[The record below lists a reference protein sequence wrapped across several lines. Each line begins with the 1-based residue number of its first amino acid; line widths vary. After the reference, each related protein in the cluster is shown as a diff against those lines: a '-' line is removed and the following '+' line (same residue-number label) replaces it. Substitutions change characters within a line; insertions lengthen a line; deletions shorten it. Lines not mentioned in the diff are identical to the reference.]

1 MESGATTKMPKPV
14 TVQLV
19 GGLGNQL
26 FGYFAGRYVAKRLGA
41 ELLLDVSQFD
51 KGITAHGSTIASF
64 KVSERTQNLKQETR
78 FPILVAQSAL
88 NFAANKLP
96 ILTDLVESLTGIHTS
111 KPIGIDPRIHSVKP
125 GMLMRGYYQTYVYV
139 QDAISKASHDH
150 LVLAKP
156 SDWYLQLSAEALVAK
171 PIMVHVR
178 RGDYAKPA
186 NKDFGMLA
194 ATFYKKAV
202 DQIRH
207 VSGNIDAPIW
217 VFSDE
222 LDLAKTELGK
232 DLPQAKYIDPPSE
245 ASAAESMLL
254 MSLGSAN
261 VISNSTFSWW
271 SAILNPEAIVVAPSK
286 WFKAMPDPE
295 GLIPP
300 SWLIETSVWT

>member
-1 MESGATTKMPKPV
+1 MPKPV

>member
-1 MESGATTKMPKPV
+1 MESGATTKMLKPV

-26 FGYFAGRYVAKRLGA
+26 FGYFAGRYVAKRLGT

-64 KVSERTQNLKQETR
+64 KVSERAVNLNQETR
-78 FPILVAQSAL
+78 FPVLVAQNAL
-88 NFAANKLP
+88 NFVANKLP
-96 ILTDLVESLTGIHTS
+96 RLTDLVESITGIHTS
-111 KPIGIDPRIHSVKP
+111 KPIGIDPRIHAVKP
-125 GMLMRGYYQTYVYV
+125 GMLMRGYYQTYLYV
-139 QDAISKASHDH
+139 QDAISKASQDH

-156 SDWYLQLSAEALVAK
+156 SDWYVRLSAEAKAAK

-186 NKDFGMLA
+186 NKDFGMLD

-207 VSGNIDAPIW
+207 VSGIIDAPIW

-222 LDLAKTELGK
+222 LDLAKTELVK
-232 DLPQAKYIDPPSE
+232 LLPQARYIDPPNE

-300 SWLIETSVWT
+300 SWLIGTSVWK